1 MRLREP
7 GPHLFIILKHNRMK
21 NDTASKKANTATATS
36 GMENKPTL
44 LEKFFMDMMK
54 DIYWAEK
61 HLVESLPKMEE
72 AATTDELREA
82 FADHLHL
89 TRKHV
94 TRLEKVFKMLG
105 KEPEAKKCEAMSGLV
120 EEANSI
126 IKETK
131 DGTMTRDV
139 ALIIAAQKVEHYEI
153 STYGSMVQ
161 LARTM
166 DKEDIASLLEKT
178 LWEEEDTDH
187 QLTQI
192 AESDINPLADE
203 EGNGEN
209 ADNNANKPD
218 SDGSKKNGNHYAA
231 SAAAMS

>member
-1 MRLREP
+1 
-7 GPHLFIILKHNRMK
+7 MK
-21 NDTASKKANTATATS
+21 NDTASKKANSVTATN
-36 GMENKPTL
+36 GKEGKPTL

-61 HLVESLPKMEE
+61 HLVESLPAMEE
-72 AATTDELREA
+72 AATTDELKEA

-120 EEANSI
+120 EEAKSI

-166 DKEDIASLLEKT
+166 DKEEIAGILEKT

-192 AESDINPLADE
+192 AESDINPMADE
-203 EGNGEN
+203 EGNGS
-209 ADNNANKPD
+209 NNDEAA
-218 SDGSKKNGNHYAA
+218 SDGSKKNGNQYAVSAA
-231 SAAAMS
+231 SMS